1 LQEIEKRCRIKQG
14 GQKIF
19 QRRIKTMAQIKNR
32 LKRKKINIRISDR
45 NDLWLE
51 KYSEDAGITKSQ
63 IISMAIDNFIQQKDA
78 IDVMGQLMQKIT
90 AIEEAVKIY
99 DKEEKING

>member
-1 LQEIEKRCRIKQG
+1 
-14 GQKIF
+14 
-19 QRRIKTMAQIKNR
+19 MAQIKNR

-63 IISMAIDNFIQQKDA
+63 IISMAIDNFINKKTL
-78 IDVMGQLMQKIT
+78 LM
-90 AIEEAVKIY
+90 
-99 DKEEKING
+99 